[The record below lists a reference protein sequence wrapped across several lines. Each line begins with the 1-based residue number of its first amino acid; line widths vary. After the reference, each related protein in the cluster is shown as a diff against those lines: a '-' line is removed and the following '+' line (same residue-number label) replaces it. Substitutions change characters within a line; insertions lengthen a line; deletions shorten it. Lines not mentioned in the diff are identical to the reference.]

1 MWTWY
6 MTTLLALMSIW
17 PLEFETAVWCLKE
30 KGIGTK
36 SCRRNSETNETTAMI
51 LVKILRFSEEV

>member
-1 MWTWY
+1 M
-6 MTTLLALMSIW
+6 LALMSIW
-17 PLEFETAVWCLKE
+17 PLEFGTAVWWLKE
-30 KGIGTK
+30 KKIGTR